1 MSERF
6 EKVSDREKQ
15 TLRLLLHGHDAKSIA
30 ATLGLSVHT
39 VNERLREARR
49 KLGVSSSREAARL
62 LAQAEG
68 QGPNI
73 LGDKEIGVAPPSA
86 RRDEP
91 GLSKG
96 RQRGAHAVAWLAG
109 GMAIM
114 FAIIA
119 AVVIA
124 MAPQGDGKA
133 PAQALS
139 AAAPS
144 TASDKAGVTAAEDWA
159 KLLDRRSWGDS
170 WKQSGSLFR
179 SQLTETSWT
188 ATIQPL
194 RQQLGPVSSR
204 TFKSVLNTSAP
215 PGAPAGEYKMV
226 QFATVFAN
234 RPDTVETVALV
245 REGSAWRVIGY
256 FIR

>member
-6 EKVSDREKQ
+6 EKVTEREKQ
-15 TLRLLLHGHDAKSIA
+15 TLRLLLQGHDAKSIA
-30 ATLGLSVHT
+30 AVLGLSVHT

-62 LAQAEG
+62 LAQSEG
-68 QGPNI
+68 QDPNF
-73 LGDKEIGVAPPSA
+73 LGDKEIRVALPSA
-86 RRDEP
+86 RREEP
-91 GLSKG
+91 APSEK
-96 RQRGAHAVAWLAG
+96 RRSGATIVVWLAG
-109 GMAIM
+109 GMANM

-119 AVVIA
+119 AAVIA
-124 MAPQGDGKA
+124 ISAQGDGKA
-133 PAQALS
+133 PAIS

-144 TASDKAGVTAAEDWA
+144 AASDKAGAITAEEWA
-159 KLLDRRSWGDS
+159 KLLDRQSWGDS

-179 SQLTETSWT
+179 SQLTEANWT

-204 TFKSVLNTSAP
+204 KLKSVVNTSSP
-215 PGAPAGEYKMV
+215 PGAPVGEYKMV
-226 QFATVFAN
+226 QFTTAFAN
-234 RPDTVETVALV
+234 KPDTVETVVLV
-245 REGSAWRVIGY
+245 REGAAWRVVGY